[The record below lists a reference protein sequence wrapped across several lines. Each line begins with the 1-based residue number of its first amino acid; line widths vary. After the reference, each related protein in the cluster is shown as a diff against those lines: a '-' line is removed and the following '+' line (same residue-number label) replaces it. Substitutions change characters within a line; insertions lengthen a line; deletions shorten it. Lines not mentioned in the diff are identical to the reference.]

1 VSCPDSGSFFKARE
15 LFRLLQGYFE
25 TVPDTEKQIMG
36 SRVELLAPAGNPD
49 AFYGAVNAGADAV
62 YLGSKR
68 FGARAYADNFTIEE
82 ILDCIRYG
90 HLSGRRLYL
99 TVNTLMKEAELS
111 ELRDHIRPL
120 YESGL
125 DGVIVQDF
133 GALRLLREWFPG
145 LKLHASTQMTLCSS
159 NGAKLLK
166 DMGACRIVPA
176 RELSLK
182 EIKNIRQKVDIEL
195 ETFIHGA
202 MCYCYSGQCLFS
214 SILGGRSGNRGR
226 CAQPCRLPYSVRI
239 DGKHGREQYYLSLKD
254 MCAAGDLPA
263 LIGAGIDSF
272 KIEGRMKK
280 PEYTAGVTAVYR
292 KYIDFF
298 YELREKYGAAEAVER
313 FHVEKED
320 ERILS
325 SLYIRSGI
333 QNGYYFKRKGREMI
347 TLESPAYSGSDET
360 LLSDIRRR
368 YLDERRRF
376 PLSFF
381 AVFREGEP
389 ASLTVRPAQIYSADG
404 VGAVVSDDASTTVSA
419 TVTGG
424 LVERAS
430 KQPVTEENIR
440 RQIGRLGDTPYYAE
454 EIAVDMGR
462 GIFYP
467 LKEINELRRQAV
479 RQLEAM
485 LLKKGSRNVTCAIP
499 DVEKRDRTTYP
510 YGADQKPE
518 YISDGAVRTRGF
530 AISLTSAEQLRG
542 LTGWLRENPDREP
555 ACIYL
560 SGDMIL
566 DQTGEAILS
575 EDIGAETVNLSKRVP
590 LLISLPYILRE
601 EEEPY
606 LEKLYSLCGQDGPFS
621 GFLIRSAD
629 GLGFLTGRPKSGLW
643 HLDASVYT
651 WNKAAAEQFGKKIDS
666 FCLPYELKAAEQRQ
680 LTDSGLPFEKIV
692 YGRIP
697 MMITA
702 NCILNTAERCRR
714 GSSAKT
720 VLTDRYGKNFPVL
733 RSCAHCTNI
742 IYNCVPLSLHREL
755 TRWEGRVRLRLDFT
769 VEDKTE
775 TMAVLNTFLLGKDP
789 GYAEY
794 TTGHEK
800 RGVI

>member
-1 VSCPDSGSFFKARE
+1 MSCPDSGSFFEAGGIVQT
-15 LFRLLQGYFE
+15 FQSHFG
-25 TVPDTEKQIMG
+25 TVSDTEKQIMG

-68 FGARAYADNFTIEE
+68 FGARAYAENFTIEE
-82 ILDCIRYG
+82 IAECIRYG
-90 HLSGRRLYL
+90 HLWGRRLYL

-111 ELRDHIRPL
+111 ELRKYIRPL

-133 GALRLLREWFPG
+133 GAFRLLKKWFPE
-145 LKLHASTQMTLCSS
+145 LKLHGSTQMTLCSS
-159 NGAKLLK
+159 NGARLLK

-182 EIKNIRQKVDIEL
+182 EIKNIREKVDIEL

-239 DGKHGREQYYLSLKD
+239 DGKQSKEQYYLSLKD
-254 MCAAGDLPA
+254 MCMAGDLPA
-263 LIGAGIDSF
+263 LIEAGIDSF

-292 KYIDFF
+292 KYIDLF
-298 YELREKYGAAEAVER
+298 YELREKYGAAEAAER
-313 FHVEKED
+313 FQVEKAD
-320 ERILS
+320 DRILS
-325 SLYIRSGI
+325 SLYIRSKI

-347 TLESPAYSGSDET
+347 TLDSPAYSGSDEM
-360 LLSDIRRR
+360 LLSDIRHR
-368 YLDERRRF
+368 YLEERKEF
-376 PLSFF
+376 PLWFS
-381 AVFREGEP
+381 AVFRAGEP
-389 ASLTVRPAQIYSADG
+389 ASLTVRPDQMDPADG
-404 VGAVVSDDASTTVSA
+404 SGAVVSDDASTTVSV
-419 TVTGG
+419 TVTGR

-440 RQIGRLGDTPYYAE
+440 RQIGRLGDTPFYAE
-454 EIAVDMGR
+454 KITVDMGQD
-462 GIFYP
+462 IFYP

-485 LLKKGSRNVTCAIP
+485 LLQKGDRNVACAIP
-499 DVEKRDRTTYP
+499 DEEIRDGTARP
-510 YGADQKPE
+510 CEADRKPE
-518 YISDGAVRTRGF
+518 YLSAGAVRKRGF
-530 AISLTSAEQLRG
+530 SVSLTSAEQLRG
-542 LTGWLRENPDREP
+542 LIGWLRENPHREP

-560 SGDMIL
+560 SGDMIPE
-566 DQTGEAILS
+566 QTGETIS
-575 EDIGAETVNLSKRVP
+575 EDLAAELVNLSENIP

-606 LEKLYSLCGQDGPFS
+606 LEKLYSLCGKSGPFS

-629 GLGFLTGRPKSGLW
+629 GLGFLAGRPKSGLW

-651 WNKAAAEQFGKKIDS
+651 WNKAAAEQYGNKIDS
-666 FCLPYELKAAEQRQ
+666 FCLPYELRAAEQRQ
-680 LTDSGLPFEKIV
+680 LTDSGLTFEKIV

-702 NCILNTAERCRR
+702 NCILNTAEQCGR
-714 GSSAKT
+714 GSSART

-742 IYNCVPLSLHREL
+742 IYNCIPLSLHREL
-755 TRWEGRVRLRLDFT
+755 SKWKNQARLRLDFT
-769 VEDKTE
+769 VEDRAE
-775 TMAVLNTFLLGKDP
+775 TRDVLNTFLLGKDP
-789 GYAEY
+789 GYGEY

-800 RGVI
+800 RGVM